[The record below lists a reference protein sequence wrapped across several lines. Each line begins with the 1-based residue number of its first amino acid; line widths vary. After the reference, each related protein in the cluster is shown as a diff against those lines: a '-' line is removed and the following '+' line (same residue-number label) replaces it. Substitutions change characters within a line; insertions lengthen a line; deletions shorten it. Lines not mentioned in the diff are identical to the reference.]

1 MLRKQFCMFGEASKD
16 QTGSSLAGW
25 LGRAPGLEE
34 GDRGAWERF
43 NPGWGDAMNGLRG
56 W

>member
-25 LGRAPGLEE
+25 TGGLAWRVTESLGKV
-34 GDRGAWERF
+34 
-43 NPGWGDAMNGLRG
+43 
-56 W
+56 